1 MSIATKKG
9 DDGTTGLMYNR
20 RVLKAHPRI
29 EALGFVDEL
38 NAALGQVRCLSDAS
52 RIASKIESVQHQLV
66 GLMGELATDGCDRE
80 RYQKDGFRLVD
91 KEFITSIDTLVAEL
105 ENRMSSFQGWS
116 YPGDNPVSAS
126 LDVARCICR
135 RAERQVCRLIESGS
149 EPNREIQ
156 RYLNRLSDALW
167 LLARYVES
175 DKFEC
180 EEKENNI

>member
-9 DDGTTGLMYNR
+9 DDGTTSLMYNR
-20 RVLKAHPRI
+20 RVSKGDPRI
-29 EALGFVDEL
+29 EMLGFVDEL
-38 NAALGQVRCLSDAS
+38 NASLGQVRSQS
-52 RIASKIESVQHQLV
+52 GASKIANKIERVQKQLV
-66 GLMGELATDGCDRE
+66 GLMGELATDGGDRE
-80 RYQKDGFRLVD
+80 RYQKDGFQLVD
-91 KEFITSIDTLVAEL
+91 KEFVAPIDRLVVEL
-105 ENRMSSFQGWS
+105 ESRMSSFQGWA

-135 RAERQVCRLIESGS
+135 RAERQLCRLIESGS

-175 DKFEC
+175 GKFLRK
-180 EEKENNI
+180 EKGNSL